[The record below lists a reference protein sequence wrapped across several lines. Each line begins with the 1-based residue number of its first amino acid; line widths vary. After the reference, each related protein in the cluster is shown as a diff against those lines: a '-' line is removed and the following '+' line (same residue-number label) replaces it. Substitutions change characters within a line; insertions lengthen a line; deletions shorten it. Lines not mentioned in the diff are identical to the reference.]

1 MKFREKCS
9 ISNMLQVRSVSGSS
23 SRCEDGG
30 CGTSFYPT
38 TTPVGI
44 VAVVDAEA
52 DKMLL
57 VRQPRFPPGMFSCV
71 AGFLDVGETLEDCVR
86 REVAEEVGLEVENVS
101 YRSSQ
106 HWPFP
111 SGSLMIGCHA
121 LVKPGQTVQ
130 IDKKE
135 IDEARWFSRKEVAS
149 ALKVSMEDPL
159 VGVRGKDV
167 ENIFV
172 PPSGALAHH
181 LIKDW
186 HLS

>member
-1 MKFREKCS
+1 
-9 ISNMLQVRSVSGSS
+9 
-23 SRCEDGG
+23 
-30 CGTSFYPT
+30 
-38 TTPVGI
+38 
-44 VAVVDAEA
+44 
-52 DKMLL
+52 LL

-71 AGFLDVGETLEDCVR
+71 AGFLDAGETLEDCVR

-111 SGSLMIGCHA
+111 AGSLMIGCHA
-121 LVKPGQTVQ
+121 LVKPGQAVE

-135 IDEARWFSRKEVAS
+135 IEEARWFSRTEIAS
-149 ALKVSMEDPL
+149 ALSVSVEDPL
-159 VGVRGKDV
+159 VGVRGRNFGKV
-167 ENIFV
+167 FV

-186 HLS
+186 HLG